1 MRSSLLT
8 CFILFSQV
16 VFSQEIPPDLL
27 KKMEQS
33 GQQKLLDDSLK
44 RYELTAGKGN
54 ISFTNGETAR
64 FKSIIL
70 ERDSVLYEQTD
81 KIRYKI
87 PLSAVTLVTET
98 HRHRGY
104 NALMGGAIGL
114 VSGLLV
120 GLLAY
125 PEENTLTTI
134 VELLFQVEDSDGPEL
149 SKKAIPLIVGATAAG
164 ALIGTIVITKKDQEV
179 IYKKKDITVSLV
191 PGISATPD
199 VPPGYMLTARIR
211 F

>member
-1 MRSSLLT
+1 MRFSLLT
-8 CFILFSQV
+8 CFILFSLV

-33 GQQKLLDDSLK
+33 GQQKSLDDSLK
-44 RYELTAGKGN
+44 RYELTAGKGK

-64 FKSIIL
+64 FKSIKL
-70 ERDSVLYEQTD
+70 EKDSVFYEQTD

-125 PEENTLTTI
+125 PEENTLTTLF
-134 VELLFQVEDSDGPEL
+134 ELLFQGEESDGPKL
-149 SKKAIPLIVGATAAG
+149 SKKAIPLVVGATAAG
-164 ALIGTIVITKKDQEV
+164 ALIGTITITKKDQEV

-199 VPPGYMLTARIR
+199 LKPGYMVTARIR